1 MHNQQKKKTMFNSE
15 PASAADG
22 KRGWGRWFANARL
35 AAIAAVVLAAA
46 IMGYAGHALLAAETV
61 PAPQAEAG
69 PNVVFILID
78 DLGWADLPCYGNK
91 FHETPNIDRLAR
103 EGMRFTDFYAASPVC
118 SSTRASIHAGQ
129 YPARVGITNF
139 IPGHY
144 RPYARLTEPP
154 ILNALPLEI
163 TTLAESLKRAG
174 YATGHFGKWH
184 LGGKGSGPLEQGYDA
199 ALAGATPEALT
210 DRVLQFI
217 EENQQRP
224 FFVDLS
230 HNWVHIP
237 LRAEPEAVQKYVAKP
252 KPAGGVN
259 NPTYAAM
266 VEAVDRSLGRILEK
280 LEELDLAEDT
290 LVIFTSDNGGLFRR
304 YDGQGE
310 VVTTNKPLRAEKGTL
325 YEGGIRVPLIVWFP
339 GVIPAGAVCREPA
352 ISVDFYPTLLEV
364 CGAEAPAGQ
373 VLDGVSLVPLLRQ
386 SGELSREALYFHYPH
401 YHHSR
406 PAGAIRQGKW
416 KLIEFFDDGS
426 LELYNLE
433 EDVGEQHNLATEMP
447 DKAIALRAR
456 LAAWRQAVGAKMP
469 TPNPDFD
476 PQREAE
482 WGQRP

>member
-1 MHNQQKKKTMFNSE
+1 MHYEQKKRTTITSHQTAGIGKPRKWRWS
-15 PASAADG
+15 SACTA
-22 KRGWGRWFANARL
+22 
-35 AAIAAVVLAAA
+35 AAIAGALLLAGAHTPLAAA
-46 IMGYAGHALLAAETV
+46 AAEPEPE
-61 PAPQAEAG
+61 PAAG

-78 DLGWADLPCYGNK
+78 DLGWADLPCYGNQ
-91 FHETPNIDRLAR
+91 FHETPHIDRLAR

-118 SSTRASIHAGQ
+118 SSTRASIHSGQ

-184 LGGKGSGPLEQGYDA
+184 LGGKDHGPLEQGYDV
-199 ALAGATPEALT
+199 ALGGPAPGRLT
-210 DRVLQFI
+210 DGVIEFI
-217 EENQQRP
+217 QENRDRP

-230 HNWVHIP
+230 HHWVHIP
-237 LRAEPEAVQKYVAKP
+237 LRAEPEAVQKYAEKP
-252 KPAGGVN
+252 KPPEGVN
-259 NPTYAAM
+259 NPAYAAM
-266 VEAVDRSLGRILEK
+266 VEAVDRSLGRILAK

-290 LVIFTSDNGGLFRR
+290 LVIFTSDNGGLYRR
-304 YDGQGE
+304 FDGQGE
-310 VVTTNKPLRAEKGTL
+310 VVTTNKPLRDEKGSL
-325 YEGGIRVPLIVWFP
+325 YEGGIRVPLIAWFP
-339 GVIPAGAVCREPA
+339 GEVPAGTVCSEPT
-352 ISVDFYPTLLEV
+352 ISMDFYPTLLEV
-364 CGAEAPAGQ
+364 CGAEAPEGQ

-386 SGELSREALYFHYPH
+386 AGELSRDALYFHYPH

-426 LELYNLE
+426 VELYNLE
-433 EDVGEQHNLATEMP
+433 DDLGEQHDLAAEMP

-456 LAAWRQAVGAKMP
+456 LTAWRQAVGARMP
-469 TPNPDFD
+469 TPNADYDPD
-476 PQREAE
+476 REAE
-482 WGQRP
+482 WGRRR

>member
-1 MHNQQKKKTMFNSE
+1 MNNEQKKETASCTNPSVAASGR
-15 PASAADG
+15 PGLWHWCASLRAAAIVAAGLLASAP
-22 KRGWGRWFANARL
+22 RS
-35 AAIAAVVLAAA
+35 LAAA
-46 IMGYAGHALLAAETV
+46 EAQ
-61 PAPQAEAG
+61 PAPEPAAG

-78 DLGWADLPCYGNK
+78 DLGWADLGCYGNQ

-103 EGMRFTDFYAASPVC
+103 EGMRFTNFYAASPVC

-154 ILNALPLEI
+154 ILNALPLPI
-163 TTLAESLKRAG
+163 TTLAESLRRAG
-174 YATGHFGKWH
+174 HRTGHFGKWH
-184 LGGKGSGPLEQGYDA
+184 LGGKGHGPLEQGYDVEF
-199 ALAGATPEALT
+199 AGVAPEELT
-210 DRVLQFI
+210 DRVLQFM
-217 EENQQRP
+217 EENRDRP

-230 HNWVHIP
+230 HHWVHIP
-237 LRAEPEAVQKYVAKP
+237 LRAEPEAMQKYAAKP
-252 KPAGGVN
+252 KPPEGVN

-266 VEAVDRSLGRILEK
+266 IEAVDRSVGRILAK
-280 LEELDLAEDT
+280 LEQLDLAEDT
-290 LVIFTSDNGGLFRR
+290 LVIFTSDNGGLYRR

-339 GVIPAGAVCREPA
+339 GVVPAGTTCDAPT
-352 ISVDFYPTLLEV
+352 ISMDFYPTLLEV
-364 CGAEAPAGQ
+364 CGAEVPAGQ

-386 SGELSREALYFHYPH
+386 TGELSRDALYFHYPH

-416 KLIEFFDDGS
+416 KLIEFFDDS
-426 LELYNLE
+426 SVELYNLE
-433 EDVGEQHNLATEMP
+433 EDLGEQHNLAGEMP

-456 LAAWRQAVGAKMP
+456 LAAWRGAVGAKMP
-469 TPNPDFD
+469 TANPDFD

-482 WGQRP
+482 WGTRP